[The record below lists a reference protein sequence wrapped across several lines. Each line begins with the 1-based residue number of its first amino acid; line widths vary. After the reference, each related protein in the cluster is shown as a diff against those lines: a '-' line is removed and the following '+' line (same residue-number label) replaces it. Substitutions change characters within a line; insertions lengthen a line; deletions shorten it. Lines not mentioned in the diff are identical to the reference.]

1 MKKRILLIIFLLALG
16 IKTVKA
22 TTVYDQITSYFIGSY
37 HYVDEFGKFGDFEAM
52 SRKSDGTPAYC
63 IEPGAS
69 LSDGNYEGYLN
80 LPMDELAAKVGL
92 TKEKLQ
98 EISLMAYY
106 GYGYLDHTS
115 VQWRVATQAKIW
127 LALGRNFEWTS
138 RNYSP
143 NPWQYVIPIPSI
155 IQEKYNELDSLI
167 NRHYLTPSFN
177 NQTIE
182 VPYGMTFTLNDTNN
196 VLSDFQILN
205 NDSQIAIENNALKI
219 TPKESTSE
227 KTITF
232 EKNMQAWNNSF
243 VVFHHNVGQD
253 ILVSGNIEPVLA
265 TLTFKTITGKI
276 KIEKV
281 DKDTQ
286 KCLPSGEASLENA
299 EYSLFKE
306 NGELVQTVI
315 LKNCTAMIE
324 NLPVGNYY
332 LMETKAPEGY
342 QLNPQ
347 KYSVSI
353 NEKNIKETQI
363 LQVEDEVYK
372 TELTI
377 DKKYLTDEGL
387 KPEANTEFQIIKKE
401 TNEILTTVKTD
412 DQGKIHITLPYG
424 EYIIKQITGL
434 ENYQKVED
442 ILFKVEKTTPD
453 KTTLSLINKPYT
465 SKLQIIKIDAETN
478 EPLHLENIKFK
489 IYDLEN
495 QKYICQTSDCI
506 FTTDKFGQFI
516 TDELFPSTYQIEEI
530 DQIIPGYLINPEKI
544 IFTVDKN
551 SPKLITIKYKNTR
564 VKGSIEIIKKD
575 SQNKPLENV
584 VFTLYAKEDIY
595 VNHKQ
600 IYKKNEKIQS
610 FITNKEGKI
619 EIDNLPLGKY
629 YFLETNPLEGY
640 IPLEDPIEVNLEFKD
655 SKTEIVFEKRE
666 IINEI
671 YSIPNTYQD
680 AFILPKI
687 YMYLERK
694 QNEKEKNNT
703 NSLTSSF

>member
-1 MKKRILLIIFLLALG
+1 M
-16 IKTVKA
+16 
-22 TTVYDQITSYFIGSY
+22 
-37 HYVDEFGKFGDFEAM
+37 
-52 SRKSDGTPAYC
+52 
-63 IEPGAS
+63 
-69 LSDGNYEGYLN
+69 
-80 LPMDELAAKVGL
+80 
-92 TKEKLQ
+92 
-98 EISLMAYY
+98 
-106 GYGYLDHTS
+106 
-115 VQWRVATQAKIW
+115 
-127 LALGRNFEWTS
+127 
-138 RNYSP
+138 
-143 NPWQYVIPIPSI
+143 
-155 IQEKYNELDSLI
+155 
-167 NRHYLTPSFN
+167 
-177 NQTIE
+177 
-182 VPYGMTFTLNDTNN
+182 
-196 VLSDFQILN
+196 
-205 NDSQIAIENNALKI
+205 
-219 TPKESTSE
+219 
-227 KTITF
+227 
-232 EKNMQAWNNSF
+232 
-243 VVFHHNVGQD
+243 
-253 ILVSGNIEPVLA
+253 
-265 TLTFKTITGKI
+265 
-276 KIEKV
+276 
-281 DKDTQ
+281 
-286 KCLPSGEASLENA
+286 
-299 EYSLFKE
+299 
-306 NGELVQTVI
+306 
-315 LKNCTAMIE
+315 
-324 NLPVGNYY
+324 
-332 LMETKAPEGY
+332 
-342 QLNPQ
+342 
-347 KYSVSI
+347 
-353 NEKNIKETQI
+353 
-363 LQVEDEVYK
+363 
-372 TELTI
+372 
-377 DKKYLTDEGL
+377 
-387 KPEANTEFQIIKKE
+387 
-401 TNEILTTVKTD
+401 
-412 DQGKIHITLPYG
+412 
-424 EYIIKQITGL
+424 
-434 ENYQKVED
+434 
-442 ILFKVEKTTPD
+442 
-453 KTTLSLINKPYT
+453 INKPYT

-694 QNEKEKNNT
+694 QNEKEKNST
-703 NSLTSSF
+703 NPLTSSF

>member
-22 TTVYDQITSYFIGSY
+22 TTIQDQITSYFIGSY

-69 LSDGNYEGYLN
+69 LTDKNYEGYLN
-80 LPMDELAAKVGL
+80 LPMEELAKKVGL
-92 TKEKLQ
+92 TKEKLE
-98 EISLMAYY
+98 EISLIAYY

-138 RNYSP
+138 RNYSA

-155 IQEKYNELDSLI
+155 IQEKYNELDSFI
-167 NRHYLTPSFN
+167 NRHYLTPSFSG
-177 NQTIE
+177 QTIE
-182 VPYGMTFTLNDTNN
+182 VPYGTTFTLKDTNN
-196 VLSDFQILN
+196 VLNDFQILENDDQVFIDN
-205 NDSQIAIENNALKI
+205 NNLKI
-219 TPKESTSE
+219 TPKDKNSE

-232 EKNMQAWNNSF
+232 QKNMQAWNNSF

-265 TLTFKTITGKI
+265 TLTFKTIAGKI

-306 NGELVQTVI
+306 NGELVKTVI
-315 LKNCTAMIE
+315 LKNCTATIKD
-324 NLPVGNYY
+324 LPIGNYY
-332 LMETKAPEGY
+332 LEETKAPEGY

-347 KYSVSI
+347 KYPVSI
-353 NEKNIKETQI
+353 TENNIKETQI
-363 LQVEDEVYK
+363 IKVEDEVYK

-377 DKKYLTDEGL
+377 DKKYLTEAGL
-387 KPEANTEFQIIKKE
+387 KPEPNTEFQIIKKE
-401 TNEILTTVKTD
+401 TNEIFTTVKTD
-412 DQGKIHITLPYG
+412 ASGKINITLPYG

-442 ILFKVEKTTPD
+442 IDFKVDKTTPN

-465 SKLQIIKIDAETN
+465 SKLQLIKIDTETN
-478 EPLHLENIKFK
+478 KVIPLENIKFK

-495 QKYICQTSDCI
+495 KKYICQTSDCI
-506 FTTDKFGQFI
+506 FKTDKFGQFI
-516 TDELFPSTYQIEEI
+516 TKELFPSTYQIEEI
-530 DQIIPGYLINPEKI
+530 DQDIPGYLLNTEKI

-551 SPKLITIKYKNTR
+551 SPKLITIKFANTP
-564 VKGSIEIIKKD
+564 VKGSIEIRKKD
-575 SQNKPLENV
+575 NQNHPLENV

-595 VNHKQ
+595 INNEL
-600 IYKKNEKIQS
+600 IYKQNEKIQS
-610 FITNKEGKI
+610 FMTNNQGI
-619 EIDNLPLGKY
+619 IQINDLPLGKY
-629 YFLETNPLEGY
+629 YLMETNPLEGY
-640 IPLEDPIEVNLEFKD
+640 IPLNDPIEITLDFKD
-655 SKTEIVFEKRE
+655 SKTKIVLKKLE

-671 YSIPNTYQD
+671 YTIPNTYQD
-680 AFILPKI
+680 ALIPPRI
-687 YMYLERK
+687 YTYLERK
-694 QNEKEKNNT
+694 QNDKEKNISNMPT
-703 NSLTSSF
+703 PSF